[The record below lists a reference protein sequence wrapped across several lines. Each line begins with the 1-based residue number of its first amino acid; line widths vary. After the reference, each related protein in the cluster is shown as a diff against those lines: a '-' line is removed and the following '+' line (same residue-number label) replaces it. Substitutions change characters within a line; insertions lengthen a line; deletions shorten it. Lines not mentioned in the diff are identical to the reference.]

1 MSMKQCMYIGPSISG
16 VIKTSTIFIVELPAR
31 LNKLIEELPC
41 VRNLIVPIDRLTR
54 AKQALSEQ
62 GSVENVSY
70 HQILD
75 YKEGEKTN
83 VNI

>member
-16 VIKTSTIFIVELPAR
+16 VIKTSTIFIGELPAR

-54 AKQALSEQ
+54 AKQALSGQ

-75 YKEGEKTN
+75 YKKGEKTN

>member
-16 VIKTSTIFIVELPAR
+16 VIKTSTIFIGELPAR

-70 HQILD
+70 HQVLD

>member
-1 MSMKQCMYIGPSISG
+1 MSQCMYIGPAVPG
-16 VIKTSTIFIVELPAR
+16 VVKNSTIFIGELPAR